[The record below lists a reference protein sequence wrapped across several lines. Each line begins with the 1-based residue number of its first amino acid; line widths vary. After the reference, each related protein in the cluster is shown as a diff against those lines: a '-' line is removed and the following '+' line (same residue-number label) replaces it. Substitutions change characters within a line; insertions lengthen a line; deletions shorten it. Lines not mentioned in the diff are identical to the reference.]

1 MGDLHIRFP
10 ALTVNGAPHQQLV
23 VHQAEPASATA
34 AAFERLRA
42 TGSELAAGSHQKASA
57 PPYAWVEFQA
67 RRSGVGNPGSVVQSS
82 PAEGATVQRLDHL
95 DNLSRQVAGGSRWPG
110 WDRDRGRAPCPAHE
124 SDILLAPTRARD
136 AMGSTRSCRRV
147 LRLGPAP
154 TRVGRYGSTPSAPRR
169 GGESGRGE
177 SRCRRWRGPPV
188 ACHAGATPRRPCGSV
203 RRFTDRITSQVAQI
217 TAQTSLRDPCSKRT
231 LNLETDR
238 SAVYLGE

>member
-124 SDILLAPTRARD
+124 SDILLAPVARVPHQGRHGLDALLQPRSPTGARAYACGALRINTI
-136 AMGSTRSCRRV
+136 GSSSWRRV
-147 LRLGPAP
+147 
-154 TRVGRYGSTPSAPRR
+154 
-169 GGESGRGE
+169 
-177 SRCRRWRGPPV
+177 
-188 ACHAGATPRRPCGSV
+188 RPW
-203 RRFTDRITSQVAQI
+203 
-217 TAQTSLRDPCSKRT
+217 
-231 LNLETDR
+231 
-238 SAVYLGE
+238 